1 MAKNLILK
9 REYQALVSSSL
20 FKVFCFVAWGLFAFA
35 LWNGVNYYQKN
46 TEARIVAQEKTYQQW
61 LNQEPKSPHSAAHY
75 GFYAFKPMPLLSIMD
90 RGMDDYLGNATW
102 LEAHLQNE
110 VQLRAIEDGNSLVK
124 YDALTIGFVWQFLF
138 PLILLILT
146 FNVITKEKENG
157 TMVMLLSTGVSTRY
171 ILLGK
176 IQGILKGFLLFIFIP
191 QVLLLSIILAIN
203 AGNIIVEDFLSYA
216 IVIFFYLLLYYLV
229 ANISVFLSAV
239 MRTSSQ
245 VLVISVGFWVVSA
258 FILPR
263 VYGTIA
269 KQVYT
274 TPSSFEFTE
283 IVMNIRNNGLDGKTS
298 YEEFN
303 KKLEDS
309 ILRKYKVDSIQQ
321 LPVSFAG
328 IATQAG
334 EERDYIAYDK
344 NYGELHQKFVSQ
356 DKLMEVGNV
365 LSPLLA
371 MRNLSFGL
379 SETNIYRH
387 LDFTNQAEKHRR
399 MIQKV
404 MNDHQTVHGVHTD
417 KDGKY
422 NADHHLWKEIPPF
435 KYERPGLL
443 TLIKNQFWSLFS
455 IIIWLGLAF
464 YLRRKAEKNL
474 KPVG

>member
-191 QVLLLSIILAIN
+191 QVLLLFIILAIN
-203 AGNIIVEDFLSYA
+203 AENIIVEDFLSYA

-263 VYGTIA
+263 VYGT
-269 KQVYT
+269 
-274 TPSSFEFTE
+274 F
-283 IVMNIRNNGLDGKTS
+283 
-298 YEEFN
+298 
-303 KKLEDS
+303 
-309 ILRKYKVDSIQQ
+309 RKY
-321 LPVSFAG
+321 
-328 IATQAG
+328 
-334 EERDYIAYDK
+334 R
-344 NYGELHQKFVSQ
+344 
-356 DKLMEVGNV
+356 
-365 LSPLLA
+365 
-371 MRNLSFGL
+371 
-379 SETNIYRH
+379 
-387 LDFTNQAEKHRR
+387 
-399 MIQKV
+399 
-404 MNDHQTVHGVHTD
+404 
-417 KDGKY
+417 
-422 NADHHLWKEIPPF
+422 
-435 KYERPGLL
+435 
-443 TLIKNQFWSLFS
+443 
-455 IIIWLGLAF
+455 
-464 YLRRKAEKNL
+464 
-474 KPVG
+474 